1 MTTPVGAIS
10 REVGM
15 AMGASMLNTLAEPR
29 AVGDEAETAFRQ
41 VQGSM
46 PTAWVRGGRRMD
58 CEPDGPGREP
68 AARSDLSHRE
78 RGPVLHREL
87 TASGLNDAVLLD
99 LLRMED
105 PLGVLSVFVAMP
117 ADGADRRP
125 EIEIKNKLAH
135 LEDRAGSNGS
145 LLRAEALRST
155 LALVAPALERL
166 LDPGATGRGGAV
178 FAPLGGPGVISI
190 TTPMPLASRVVL
202 DSRPFVR
209 PLLELL
215 DEGEPA
221 GVVLTSAREI
231 EVFDWRLGAL
241 RRLTRVTRE
250 PEEEQGP
257 ATTPHDQRARR
268 ERERQLRWIED
279 FAADVSRLAS
289 ELGWER
295 LLISGDERLTGPL
308 VEALPPDL
316 RANALLDA
324 RRLHEHDQPA
334 LAAAVAERLGQDR
347 AGRNARLSR
356 RVRAAALG
364 AQRGALG
371 LSEVVAALNE
381 GRAEHV
387 IYDSALRYSGSV
399 APDGSLLAAGEA
411 PGLGKHEPRL
421 LERILERAFHTGA
434 RVTPVDGSAAD
445 NLADAGGIAALLRW

>member
-1 MTTPVGAIS
+1 
-10 REVGM
+10 
-15 AMGASMLNTLAEPR
+15 
-29 AVGDEAETAFRQ
+29 
-41 VQGSM
+41 
-46 PTAWVRGGRRMD
+46 
-58 CEPDGPGREP
+58 
-68 AARSDLSHRE
+68 
-78 RGPVLHREL
+78 VLHREL

-105 PLGVLSVFVAMP
+105 PLGVLSVFVEMP
-117 ADGADRRP
+117 ADGADRRA

-135 LEDRAGSNGS
+135 LEDRAGGNGS

-166 LDPGATGRGGAV
+166 LDPGETGRGGAV

-221 GVVLTSAREI
+221 GVVLTSARET
-231 EVFDWRLGAL
+231 ELLDWRLGAL
-241 RRLTRVTRE
+241 RRLTRITRE
-250 PEEEQGP
+250 PEGEQGP

-268 ERERQLRWIED
+268 ERDRQLRWIED
-279 FAADVSRLAS
+279 VAADVSRLAS
-289 ELGWER
+289 EHGWER

-324 RRLHEHDQPA
+324 RRLHEHDQPT

-421 LERILERAFHTGA
+421 LERILERAFRTGA

-445 NLADAGGIAALLRW
+445 KLADAGGIAALLRW

>member
-1 MTTPVGAIS
+1 M
-10 REVGM
+10 
-15 AMGASMLNTLAEPR
+15 
-29 AVGDEAETAFRQ
+29 
-41 VQGSM
+41 
-46 PTAWVRGGRRMD
+46 
-58 CEPDGPGREP
+58 
-68 AARSDLSHRE
+68 
-78 RGPVLHREL
+78 LHREL

-105 PLGVLSVFVAMP
+105 PLGVLSVFVEMP
-117 ADGADRRP
+117 ADGADRRA

-135 LEDRAGSNGS
+135 LEHRAGGNGS

-155 LALVAPALERL
+155 LALVTPALERL

-178 FAPLGGPGVISI
+178 FATLSGPEII
-190 TTPMPLASRVVL
+190 TLVTPMPLASRVVL

-221 GVVLTSAREI
+221 GVVLTSAREV
-231 EVFDWRLGAL
+231 EVLDWRLGAL

-250 PEEEQGP
+250 PEEEHGQ

-268 ERERQLRWIED
+268 ERDRQLRWIEEV
-279 FAADVSRLAS
+279 AADVFRLAG
-289 ELGWER
+289 EHGWER

-308 VEALPPDL
+308 VGALPVYL

-334 LAAAVAERLGQDR
+334 LAAAIAERLGQDR

-387 IYDSALRYSGSV
+387 IYDSALRYSGAV

-411 PGLGKHEPRL
+411 PGLGKEEPRL